1 MKCRRATPATEVS
14 GAQDDEANLCA
25 CCSKI
30 LDEMETFDC
39 DVCEQSMCDECLSE
53 MVSRDDINYVKCKAC
68 AAIEDSNA
76 DQDQDDDQDRDPE
89 EVSDAD

>member
-1 MKCRRATPATEVS
+1 
-14 GAQDDEANLCA
+14 
-25 CCSKI
+25 
-30 LDEMETFDC
+30 
-39 DVCEQSMCDECLSE
+39 MCDECLSE

-89 EVSDAD
+89 EDSDAD